1 MNISDFDHGKTKLD
15 KINNYLQETFGFS
28 LKKEDVTPKAI
39 QSILL
44 KVRDKQSEIV
54 NESNINDFHKHPDYA
69 KTIMVAEAL
78 AIMLKEVSPTQRKT
92 TRKVKESKMTKKVAE
107 HKGMKKHKHP
117 HPKMEAS
124 KPDYIDIDKDG
135 DKKEPMKKAAKD
147 AKKKVDEKVV
157 KDGNAFSAKMM
168 AAKAAGEK
176 EFELDGKKYKV
187 KEGISSTDP
196 KTGKKIRPGT
206 PEWNAKF
213 VKGKKKNESVNP
225 RSLTLEHLRPLMEQD
240 LDQAEL
246 VLAAKDMVDR
256 LQKMA
261 EDLASMQV
269 EDLMP
274 LTDAMRESFGT
285 EQANAF
291 SASADSVLAAALETI
306 KGTREQMDQA
316 VMVLTGEGA
325 PMNDMMGGEMPPAGD
340 MGDPMADPMGDDM
353 AVPAE
358 DEFAGDEAA
367 AGSEGEPLGRI
378 PKESLENAKKLLLQ
392 HAKNGKLTKASI
404 QEAARAMAG
413 K

>member
-107 HKGMKKHKHP
+107 HKGNKKHKHP
-117 HPKMEAS
+117 NPKMEAS

-135 DKKEPMKKAAKD
+135 DKKEPMKKAVKD
-147 AKKKVDEKVV
+147 AKKKVV

-168 AAKAAGEK
+168 AARAAGEK

-187 KEGISSTDP
+187 RESS
-196 KTGKKIRPGT
+196 I
-206 PEWNAKF
+206 
-213 VKGKKKNESVNP
+213 NP

-256 LQKMA
+256 IQKMA

-274 LTDAMRESFGT
+274 LVDAMRESFGT

>member
-1 MNISDFDHGKTKLD
+1 MIISDFDHGKTKLD

-28 LKKEDVTPKAI
+28 IKKEDVTHEAI
-39 QSILL
+39 RNILQ

-54 NESNINDFHKHPDYA
+54 NESNVKDFHQHPDYA

-78 AIMLKEVSPTQRKT
+78 AIMLKEVSPTQRKIKA
-92 TRKVKESKMTKKVAE
+92 KVKESKMAKKVVEHKGTKPHKHPHEVAE
-107 HKGMKKHKHP
+107 HKGSKPHKHP
-117 HPKMEAS
+117 HES
-124 KPDYIDIDKDG
+124 KDVDT
-135 DKKEPMKKAAKD
+135 KKE
-147 AKKKVDEKVV
+147 KVE
-157 KDGNAFSAKMM
+157 
-168 AAKAAGEK
+168 ETK
-176 EFELDGKKYKV
+176 ED
-187 KEGISSTDP
+187 I
-196 KTGKKIRPGT
+196 
-206 PEWNAKF
+206 
-213 VKGKKKNESVNP
+213 NP
-225 RSLTLEHLRPLMEQD
+225 RSVTLANLRTLMEQD

-274 LTDAMRESFGT
+274 LTDAMREAFGT

-291 SASADSVLAAALETI
+291 SASADATLAAALETI
-306 KGTREQMDQA
+306 KATREQMDQS

-340 MGDPMADPMGDDM
+340 MADPMVGDEM
-353 AVPAE
+353 AVPTE
-358 DEFAGDEAA
+358 DEFAGEEAA
-367 AGSEGEPLGRI
+367 AGVEGEPLGRI
-378 PKESLENAKKLLLQ
+378 PKESVQNAKKLLLQ

-404 QEAARAMAG
+404 KEAAKVMAG

>member
-28 LKKEDVTPKAI
+28 IKKEDVTHEAI
-39 QSILL
+39 RNILQ

-54 NESNINDFHKHPDYA
+54 NESNVKDFHQHPDYA

-78 AIMLKEVSPTQRKT
+78 AIMLKEVSPTQRKIKA
-92 TRKVKESKMTKKVAE
+92 KVKESKMAKKVVEHKGTKPHKHPHEVAE
-107 HKGMKKHKHP
+107 HKGSKPHKHP
-117 HPKMEAS
+117 HES
-124 KPDYIDIDKDG
+124 KDVDT
-135 DKKEPMKKAAKD
+135 KKEKVEEV
-147 AKKKVDEKVV
+147 KKV
-157 KDGNAFSAKMM
+157 
-168 AAKAAGEK
+168 K
-176 EFELDGKKYKV
+176 EIE
-187 KEGISSTDP
+187 EGISSTDP
-196 KTGKKIRPGT
+196 KTGKKIYPGT

-213 VKGKKKNESVNP
+213 VKGKKKNNESVNP
-225 RSLTLEHLRPLMEQD
+225 RSVTLANLRTLMEQD

-274 LTDAMRESFGT
+274 LTDAMREAFGT

-291 SASADSVLAAALETI
+291 SASADATLAAALETI
-306 KGTREQMDQA
+306 KATREQMDQS

-340 MGDPMADPMGDDM
+340 MADPMVGDEM
-353 AVPAE
+353 AVPTE
-358 DEFAGDEAA
+358 DEFAGEEAA
-367 AGSEGEPLGRI
+367 AGVEGEPLGRI
-378 PKESLENAKKLLLQ
+378 PKESVQNAKKLLLQ

-404 QEAARAMAG
+404 KEAAKVMAG

>member
-28 LKKEDVTPKAI
+28 IKKEDVTHEAI
-39 QSILL
+39 RNILQ

-54 NESNINDFHKHPDYA
+54 NESNVKDFHQHPDYA

-78 AIMLKEVSPTQRKT
+78 AIMLKEVSPTQRKIKA
-92 TRKVKESKMTKKVAE
+92 KVKESKMAKKVVE
-107 HKGMKKHKHP
+107 HKGTKPHKHP
-117 HPKMEAS
+117 HES
-124 KPDYIDIDKDG
+124 KDVDT
-135 DKKEPMKKAAKD
+135 KKE
-147 AKKKVDEKVV
+147 KVEEV
-157 KDGNAFSAKMM
+157 K
-168 AAKAAGEK
+168 
-176 EFELDGKKYKV
+176 KV
-187 KEGISSTDP
+187 KENT
-196 KTGKKIRPGT
+196 
-206 PEWNAKF
+206 
-213 VKGKKKNESVNP
+213 NP
-225 RSLTLEHLRPLMEQD
+225 RSVTLANLRTLMEQD

-274 LTDAMRESFGT
+274 LTDAMREAFGT

-291 SASADSVLAAALETI
+291 SASADATLAAALETI
-306 KGTREQMDQA
+306 KATREQMDQS

-340 MGDPMADPMGDDM
+340 MADPMVGDEM
-353 AVPAE
+353 AVPTE
-358 DEFAGDEAA
+358 DEFAGEEAA
-367 AGSEGEPLGRI
+367 AGVEGEPLGRI
-378 PKESLENAKKLLLQ
+378 PKESVQNAKKLLHQ

-404 QEAARAMAG
+404 KEAAKVMAG

>member
-28 LKKEDVTPKAI
+28 LKKDDVTPEAI
-39 QSILL
+39 QNILY

-107 HKGMKKHKHP
+107 HKEKGMKKHSHP
-117 HPKMEAS
+117 GKKMEA
-124 KPDYIDIDKDG
+124 KQEDT
-135 DKKEPMKKAAKD
+135 KKE
-147 AKKKVDEKVV
+147 KVEEV
-157 KDGNAFSAKMM
+157 K
-168 AAKAAGEK
+168 
-176 EFELDGKKYKV
+176 KV
-187 KEGISSTDP
+187 KEDGGKRIGSRSFGSIKDP
-196 KTGKKIRPGT
+196 KTGEWSYTQRISTPGM
-206 PEWNAKF
+206 NDYVA
-213 VKGKKKNESVNP
+213 KGKFKKGTDIEKVSNAQAKHQTKQFHRDHNLSDSVNP
-225 RSLTLEHLRPLMEQD
+225 RSVTLENLRPLMEQD

-246 VLAAKDMVDR
+246 VLAAKDMVHNN
-256 LQKMA
+256 QNMA

-285 EQANAF
+285 EQAEIFNQSVDTILG
-291 SASADSVLAAALETI
+291 SALDAI
-306 KGTREQMDQA
+306 KTTREGVDQA
-316 VMVLTGEGA
+316 IMVLTGEA
-325 PMNDMMGGEMPPAGD
+325 VPMNDMMGDEMPPAGD
-340 MGDPMADPMGDDM
+340 MGDEMEI
-353 AVPAE
+353 PAE
-358 DEFAGDEAA
+358 DEFAGDEAE
-367 AGSEGEPLGRI
+367 AGNEGEPLGRI
-378 PKESLENAKKLLLQ
+378 PKESIENAKKLLLQ

-404 QEAARAMAG
+404 QEAAKVMAG

>member
-28 LKKEDVTPKAI
+28 IKKEDVTHEAI
-39 QSILL
+39 RNILQ

-54 NESNINDFHKHPDYA
+54 NESNVKDFHRHPDYA

-78 AIMLKEVSPTQRKT
+78 AIMLKEVSPTQRKIKA
-92 TRKVKESKMTKKVAE
+92 KVKESKMAKKVQE
-107 HKGMKKHKHP
+107 HKTATPHKHP
-117 HPKMEAS
+117 HTKMEA
-124 KPDYIDIDKDG
+124 KQ
-135 DKKEPMKKAAKD
+135 
-147 AKKKVDEKVV
+147 
-157 KDGNAFSAKMM
+157 
-168 AAKAAGEK
+168 EK
-176 EFELDGKKYKV
+176 EVD
-187 KEGISSTDP
+187 EGISSTDP
-196 KTGKKIRPGT
+196 KTGKTIYPGSK
-206 PEWNAKF
+206 EWGEQF
-213 VKGKKKNESVNP
+213 LGKKKKAKTGNPHSESVNP
-225 RSLTLEHLRPLMEQD
+225 RSVTLENLRTLMEQD

-291 SASADSVLAAALETI
+291 SASVDATLAAALETI
-306 KGTREQMDQA
+306 KATREQVDQS

-340 MGDPMADPMGDDM
+340 TGAPMNSQVKRQP
-353 AVPAE
+353 PE
-358 DEFAGDEAA
+358 
-367 AGSEGEPLGRI
+367 
-378 PKESLENAKKLLLQ
+378 
-392 HAKNGKLTKASI
+392 
-404 QEAARAMAG
+404 
-413 K
+413 

>member
-28 LKKEDVTPKAI
+28 IKKEDVTHEAI
-39 QSILL
+39 RNILQ

-54 NESNINDFHKHPDYA
+54 NESNVKDFHQHPDYA

-78 AIMLKEVSPTQRKT
+78 AIMLKEVSPTQRKIKA
-92 TRKVKESKMTKKVAE
+92 KVKESKMAKKVVEHKGTKPHKHPHEVAE
-107 HKGMKKHKHP
+107 HKGSKPHKHP
-117 HPKMEAS
+117 HES
-124 KPDYIDIDKDG
+124 KDVDT
-135 DKKEPMKKAAKD
+135 KKE
-147 AKKKVDEKVV
+147 KVE
-157 KDGNAFSAKMM
+157 AT
-168 AAKAAGEK
+168 K
-176 EFELDGKKYKV
+176 ED
-187 KEGISSTDP
+187 I
-196 KTGKKIRPGT
+196 
-206 PEWNAKF
+206 
-213 VKGKKKNESVNP
+213 NP
-225 RSLTLEHLRPLMEQD
+225 RSVTLANLRTLMEQD

-291 SASADSVLAAALETI
+291 SASVDATLAAALETI
-306 KGTREQMDQA
+306 KATREQVDQS

-340 MGDPMADPMGDDM
+340 MGAPMPGEEM
-353 AVPAE
+353 AVPTE
-358 DEFAGDEAA
+358 DEFAGEEAA
-367 AGSEGEPLGRI
+367 AGVEGEPLGRI
-378 PKESLENAKKLLLQ
+378 PKESVQNAKKLLLQ

-404 QEAARAMAG
+404 KEAAKVMAG

>member
-107 HKGMKKHKHP
+107 HKGNKKHKHP

-135 DKKEPMKKAAKD
+135 DKKEPMKKAVKD
-147 AKKKVDEKVV
+147 AKKKVV

-168 AAKAAGEK
+168 AARAAGEK

-187 KEGISSTDP
+187 RESS
-196 KTGKKIRPGT
+196 I
-206 PEWNAKF
+206 
-213 VKGKKKNESVNP
+213 NP

-256 LQKMA
+256 IQKMA

-274 LTDAMRESFGT
+274 LVDAMRESFGT